1 MLVASNESG
10 ARDGAACICMV
21 LVWSDVGNEIVR
33 FTSELKVTS
42 GEALLLGVGFRFV
55 RSIQIDEDYFEASG
69 SILPIQPT

>member
-10 ARDGAACICMV
+10 DGDGAACICMV